1 MQAFHAVS
9 ARGDFWGFVMTSQPE
24 ASFSAQT
31 LGFPV
36 LRKVHGA
43 TTAQRATLTA
53 GAFDTAV
60 NIELADTADRRESA
74 CSLINRR
81 YAWRGYGNQHML
93 PVHRA
98 SATFTASDNSQV
110 LGTVTL
116 VVDSDAGL
124 AADIIFADEL
134 NPFQESAGRKI
145 CELSRL
151 AFDAGMPSKPLLAA
165 LFHTV
170 FIYGYHHHR
179 CTDLFIEVN
188 PRHRRF
194 YEAMLGFKA
203 IGTPRIN
210 TSVGAPSQ
218 LMWLEISSIR
228 QRIDAAASD
237 LSSDA
242 MPRSLYSL
250 FFSRQDALEIA
261 GELTFEG
268 AMQHAQNGNVLVKVF
283 LPNL

>member
-1 MQAFHAVS
+1 MSIQ
-9 ARGDFWGFVMTSQPE
+9 QE
-24 ASFSAQT
+24 ANFSSRTIGSPVLHSAQS
-31 LGFPV
+31 
-36 LRKVHGA
+36 A
-43 TTAQRATLTA
+43 TTLPRARLAA
-53 GAFDTAV
+53 GVFDTAV
-60 NIELADTADRRESA
+60 DIELADTTDRRDSA

-81 YAWRGYGNQHML
+81 YAWRGYGSQHTL
-93 PVHRA
+93 PAHLA
-98 SATFTASDNSQV
+98 SATFTASDNYQI

-124 AADIIFADEL
+124 AADKIFADEL
-134 NPFQESAGRKI
+134 NSFRAIAGRKI

-151 AFDAGMPSKPLLAA
+151 AFETGLPSKPLLAA
-165 LFHTV
+165 LFHIV

-203 IGTPRIN
+203 IGTPRTN
-210 TSVGAPSQ
+210 HSVGAPSQ
-218 LMWLEISSIR
+218 LMRLEISSI
-228 QRIDAAASD
+228 QHRIDAAACD

-242 MPRSLYSL
+242 VPRSLYSL
-250 FFSRQDALEIA
+250 FFSREDALEMA
-261 GELTFEG
+261 DELTSEG
-268 AMQHAQNGNVLVKVF
+268 ATHHAQNGNVLVKVF